1 MNVHDPELS
10 LLYLT
15 YCKVNLL
22 LIFFPGTI
30 EMICLHH
37 RCEPHFHCLCVACVC
52 KQMLIWLFLAHCYM
66 QMWPSDLHTCFACII
81 PPVAW
86 HFQSCS
92 YALDC
97 TLWLHR
103 VRQIFK
109 PTHVLKCPPASNT
122 VWELRQTRGTCMVET
137 FWRHVRSDLL
147 FLTHRKH
154 TGNFYGSTLVRKQT
168 HSSPV
173 CLAHFL
179 NNMHTL
185 RHTWWLRGLRA
196 SGAYLDLG
204 LQWIITMMWCM
215 FSILICQRGLGIVL
229 TDGWAGP
236 DRPHKPARSVLPP
249 PRAPQLCSLPPQSK
263 NSDR

>member
-1 MNVHDPELS
+1 
-10 LLYLT
+10 
-15 YCKVNLL
+15 
-22 LIFFPGTI
+22 
-30 EMICLHH
+30 MICLQH
-37 RCEPHFHCLCVACVC
+37 RCEPHVHCPCVACVC
-52 KQMLIWLFLAHCYM
+52 KLMLIWLFLAHCYM

-109 PTHVLKCPPASNT
+109 PTHMPKCPPASENWDKPVEH
-122 VWELRQTRGTCMVET
+122 VWWRHFEGMLAIYSSWHTESTQET
-137 FWRHVRSDLL
+137 FIEALL
-147 FLTHRKH
+147 CANKLIHPLSVSLT
-154 TGNFYGSTLVRKQT
+154 S
-168 HSSPV
+168 
-173 CLAHFL
+173 L

-196 SGAYLDLG
+196 FRAHLDLG

-215 FSILICQRGLGIVL
+215 LSILICQRGLGIVL
-229 TDGWAGP
+229 TDGWDGP
-236 DRPHKPARSVLPP
+236 DKPARSVLPP
-249 PRAPQLCSLPPQSK
+249 PRAPQLCSLPPPSE
-263 NSDR
+263 NGDR